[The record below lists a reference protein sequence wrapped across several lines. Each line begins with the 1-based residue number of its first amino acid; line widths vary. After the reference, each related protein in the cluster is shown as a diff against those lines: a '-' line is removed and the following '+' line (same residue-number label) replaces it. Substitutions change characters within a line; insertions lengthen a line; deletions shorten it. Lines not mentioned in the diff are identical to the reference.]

1 MEGLRE
7 RTGPKN
13 YFCKE
18 DFMKKVITVVMVAAF
33 ALSAG
38 AALASKVKCT
48 VESVSGD
55 TVTLTCKKASK
66 LKAGEKVNVKP
77 AKKKAIEGC

>member
-1 MEGLRE
+1 
-7 RTGPKN
+7 
-13 YFCKE
+13 
-18 DFMKKVITVVMVAAF
+18 MKKLITVVMVAAF

-38 AALASKVKCT
+38 AALAGSVKCT

-66 LKAGEKVNVKP
+66 LKVGEAVKVKA